1 MRILG
6 KRCLFLAFLL
16 FPGMVN
22 AQTGTEVVLPEGT
35 RISLQLNSNLSTKL
49 NNEGDS
55 FTATVIAS
63 VYLKDR
69 LVIPKG
75 SIVTGSVPRILRPG
89 RFKGKAQMNLLFSTI
104 RLPDTGKPL
113 PIVASLA
120 QVGQEENAKAQ
131 SEGTITG
138 EGSKGKDAAKV
149 APPTLTG
156 AGVGA
161 IVGGARGAAIGAG
174 VGAAVGL
181 AAVLAGRGTDLE
193 IKRGAPMDIV
203 LVRPLAVP
211 QEALGVGKRDDL
223 ETVR

>member
-1 MRILG
+1 LG
-6 KRCLFLAFLL
+6 KRSLFFAFVLI
-16 FPGMVN
+16 PGILN
-22 AQTGTEVVLPEGT
+22 AQTGTEALVPEGT
-35 RISLQLNSNLSTKL
+35 KISLQLNSTLSTKS

-55 FTATVIAS
+55 FTATVIAP

-75 SIVTGSVPRILRPG
+75 SIVTGSVSHILRPG
-89 RFKGKAQMNLLFSTI
+89 RFQGKAQMNLLFSTI
-104 RLPDTGKPL
+104 RLPDAGNPL
-113 PIVASLA
+113 AIVASLA
-120 QVGQEENAKAQ
+120 QIGQEENAKSQ
-131 SEGTITG
+131 PEGTVTG
-138 EGSKGKDAAKV
+138 QGSKGKDVARV

-161 IVGGARGAAIGAG
+161 IVGGGRGAAIGAG

-193 IKRGAPMDIV
+193 IKRGTPMDIV

-211 QEALGVGKRDDL
+211 PEAPGAGKRDDFL
-223 ETVR
+223 GPR